1 MAKHES
7 HDCDAVRELFSYV
20 NGAAEIIDL
29 ISWSKQGK
37 S

>member
-1 MAKHES
+1 MNHMI
-7 HDCDAVRELFSYV
+7 VTLLRELFSYV